1 MNLVIDI
8 GNTLLKAGV
17 FDGDELVFTEA
28 VSTTDLPRLL
38 GNLGQFPIQKSILST
53 VAGVPDLLDKWLI
66 GKGNLVVLDENTPL
80 PIVNAYQTPATLGR
94 DRLANAC
101 GAKHLFPNDSVLVI
115 DAGTCLKLDLV
126 TGNNEYLGG
135 SIGPGLSM
143 RFRALHTD
151 TARLPLLE
159 PAGFPELTGR
169 DTVGSI
175 QSGVVN
181 GMVAEIEGL
190 VAQYQQIY
198 PRLMLVITGGDA
210 PFFLNQLKSRI
221 FAAPNLTLT
230 GLNTILQHL
239 P

>member
-1 MNLVIDI
+1 MNLVIDV